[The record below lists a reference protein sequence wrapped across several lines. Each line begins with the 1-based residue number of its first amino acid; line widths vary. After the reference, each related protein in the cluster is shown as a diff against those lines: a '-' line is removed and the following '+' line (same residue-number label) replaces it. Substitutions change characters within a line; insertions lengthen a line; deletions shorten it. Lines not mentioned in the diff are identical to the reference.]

1 MDVNFEKCEVKGDIV
16 EVVGK
21 FVMSLADIKER
32 LKHGNYA
39 NGSLGTG
46 IMAEIVGR
54 IAQEYLAEHK
64 TEIMEGVDLDKIIK
78 GVQLKVVEGFSLN
91 AQSRM

>member
-1 MDVNFEKCEVKGDIV
+1 MDVYFDKCEVKGETV

-21 FVMSLADIKER
+21 FVMSLADIEQR
-32 LKHGNYA
+32 LKQGNYRT
-39 NGSLGTG
+39 GSV
-46 IMAEIVGR
+46 ADCIVGEVLQK
-54 IAQEYLAEHK
+54 IANEYLAEHK

-91 AQSRM
+91 RDH